1 MFATIS
7 WVFLFGWFVVVVVY
21 CGVLLVWYAEI
32 YISTA
37 SLMLVLPLEVF
48 VIVSLL
54 PSSY

>member
-1 MFATIS
+1 MFETIS